1 MYETVLKRSCMR
13 REPEEGGEER
23 MQRRNTEDIAGWIGV
38 RPKIQSEVR
47 KIAVYNSGKR
57 NQYR

>member
-1 MYETVLKRSCMR
+1 MR